1 MDKLLEVQELTI
13 GYADRKLIEHIS
25 LHLKQGEIIAVLG
38 PNGCGKSTLFRT
50 LLDLAP
56 ALHGEVHLAGQ
67 NIKELDRP
75 TIAQRLSYVPQQQL
89 PPFPLRVLDIVVMG
103 RAARLHMFSI
113 PTSSDYVLAEQ
124 SLHELGIAGL
134 AEREFG
140 SLSGGER
147 QLVLIARALTQAAPL
162 LIMDEPMANLDFG
175 NQLRVLSEIEKLRQQ
190 NYGVLF
196 STHQPDHALRC
207 ADQALLLG
215 MGQVLALG
223 KPAAVITEAHLH
235 AMYKVHVSIAT
246 LNTVGGTRQ
255 ICVPI

>member
-1 MDKLLEVQELTI
+1 MDELLEVQELTI

-25 LHLKQGEIIAVLG
+25 FRLKQGEIIAVLG

-50 LLDLAP
+50 LLNLAP
-56 ALHGEVHLAGQ
+56 ALQGEVHLAGQ
-67 NIKELDRP
+67 NINEQDRP

-89 PPFPLRVLDIVVMG
+89 PSFPLHVLDIVVMG
-103 RAARLHMFSI
+103 RAARLNLFSA
-113 PTSSDYVLAEQ
+113 PTAGDYDLARQ
-124 SLHELGIAGL
+124 SLYELGIAGL

-147 QLVLIARALTQAAPL
+147 QLVLIARALTQTAPL

-175 NQLRVLSEIEKLRQQ
+175 NQLRVLSEIEKLRRQ

-223 KPAAVITEAHLH
+223 KPATVITEAHLH
-235 AMYKVHVSIAT
+235 AMYKLHVSIAT
-246 LNTVGGTRQ
+246 LHTASGMRQ
-255 ICVPI
+255 ICVPM